1 MKTNQIRLA
10 YETKPTNR
18 DQLLEVLNQLIP
30 GVKID
35 EDKNGEVII
44 RTGLMLTGSETFEE
58 WQER

>member
-44 RTGLMLTGSETFEE
+44 RTGLMLTGRETFEE